1 MFSLYCSLSGSLMGE
16 TKVLVKLRGV
26 SASVLTKLVER
37 GYYSTKSEALRAGV
51 VRLGQEF
58 GLVNPTEEA
67 WMKLQSEIGKTR
79 KKVTVKEVLG
89 ELERVETPA

>member
-1 MFSLYCSLSGSLMGE
+1 MGE

>member
-1 MFSLYCSLSGSLMGE
+1 MTE

-26 SASVLTKLVER
+26 PASVLSKLVER

-67 WMKLQSEIGKTR
+67 WMKLQSEIRGTG
-79 KKVTVKEVLG
+79 KKVTAREVLK
-89 ELERVETPA
+89 ELERVETQA

>member
-1 MFSLYCSLSGSLMGE
+1 MGE

-26 SASVLTKLVER
+26 SASVLSKLVEK

-67 WMKLQSEIGKTR
+67 WMRLQSEMRKTR
-79 KKVTVKEVLG
+79 KKVTAKEVLG
-89 ELERVETPA
+89 ELERVETQA